1 MADDNN
7 LKQINDLFKR
17 LKEKG
22 VPTLSLMQKISGHLE
37 ENIHENL
44 SSEGKGSPI
53 PWAQLSAKY
62 AKRKSKNTRL
72 VQKILTASGSL
83 DQSIFQ
89 RTSELEAAAGTNK
102 LYAGVHQFGGTIY
115 IDARTRTIF
124 HRTDAKGNLLRRS
137 LSGDEDDNYMLIFA
151 KKSHKRKVAYTFGQN
166 KYIIKMPARPFLYV
180 TDHYMNLIIN
190 DIKNYYS
197 HL

>member
-1 MADDNN
+1 MTNDDN
-7 LKQINDLFKR
+7 LKQINDLFKN

-44 SSEGKGSPI
+44 RTEGRESPI
-53 PWAQLSAKY
+53 PWAPLSAKY
-62 AKRKSKNTRL
+62 AKQKSRNKRL
-72 VQKILTASGSL
+72 VQKILTATGSL

-102 LYAGVHQFGGTIY
+102 IYAAIHQFGAEIRHYGRSELFRRNRSRSGKFKKGSTPGKGSTVKQY
-115 IDARTRTIF
+115 ITKI
-124 HRTDAKGNLLRRS
+124 
-137 LSGDEDDNYMLIFA
+137 
-151 KKSHKRKVAYTFGQN
+151 
-166 KYIIKMPARPFLYV
+166 PPRPFLYL
-180 TDHYMNLIIN
+180 TQHYKDLIVR
-190 DIKNYYS
+190 DIQNYFS